1 MKFRI
6 GGQEMNRL
14 ILSAFGVLAAFAGGV
29 GAALAH
35 HAFAAEFDINKPLE
49 LEGTVV
55 RVEWVNPH
63 SWFHLQLDG
72 DDRADPVVWMI
83 EGGSPNALIRRGV
96 TTQSVPAGTRLIVE
110 GYQARDGSKT
120 AVGRSFLLENGQR
133 LFLGGSGENPD
144 AQ

>member
-1 MKFRI
+1 
-6 GGQEMNRL
+6 MNRL
-14 ILSAFGVLAAFAGGV
+14 ILTALGVLAAFAAGV

-35 HAFAAEFDINKPLE
+35 HAFAAEFDINRPLE
-49 LEGTVV
+49 LEGTIV

-63 SWFHLQLDG
+63 SWFHLQVEGADG
-72 DDRADPVVWMI
+72 SDPVVWMV

-96 TTQSVPAGTRLIVE
+96 TAQSVPTGIRLIVE
-110 GYQARDGSKT
+110 GYQARDGSNT
-120 AVGRSFLLENGQR
+120 AVGRSFLLENGER